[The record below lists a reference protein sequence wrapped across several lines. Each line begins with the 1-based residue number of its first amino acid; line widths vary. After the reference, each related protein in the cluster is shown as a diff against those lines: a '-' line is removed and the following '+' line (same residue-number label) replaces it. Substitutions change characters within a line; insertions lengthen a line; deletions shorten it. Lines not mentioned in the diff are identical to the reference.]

1 MKRILDIGCGNNKY
15 PNSIGMD
22 RVKLPNV
29 DIIHDMEDFPY
40 PFINNSFDTIVMQH
54 VLEHVSKENMANIKI
69 IEEIYRLLR
78 QNGTLI
84 VEIPL
89 GQCFLFDPTHKNY
102 VGYRYWDYFSE
113 DFPLNYYTHARLK
126 LKSAEI
132 VGFHG
137 INGIE
142 RFTWLANKAY
152 QITPSGIERLICFL
166 NMDMFVK
173 YTLEKV

>member
-1 MKRILDIGCGNNKY
+1 MKQILDIGCGNNKY
-15 PNSIGMD
+15 PCSLGMD
-22 RVKLPNV
+22 RVKLPSV
-29 DIIHDMEDFPY
+29 DIIHDIEDFPY

-69 IEEIYRLLR
+69 IEEAHRLLR
-78 QNGTLI
+78 PKGTLI

-89 GQCFLFDPTHKNY
+89 GPCFNFDPTHKNY
-102 VGYRYWDYFSE
+102 VGYWYWNYFSE
-113 DFPLNYYTHARLK
+113 DFPLNYYTHARFK

-132 VGFHG
+132 VGLHG
-137 INGIE
+137 IPKIE
-142 RFTWLANKAY
+142 KLTKLANKAY
-152 QITPSGIERLICFL
+152 QITPAGIERLICFL